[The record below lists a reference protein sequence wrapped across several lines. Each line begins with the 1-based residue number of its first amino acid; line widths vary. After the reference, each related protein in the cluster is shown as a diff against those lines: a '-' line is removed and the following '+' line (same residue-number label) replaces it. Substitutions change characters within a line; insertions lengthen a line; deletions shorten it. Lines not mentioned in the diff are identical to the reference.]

1 MKGVN
6 EKDQIF
12 DIGSKVFPLDDIISQ
27 EEYLVQI
34 VIPEIDNPNQIAAYI
49 NATIVLY
56 MSDFKYYESLRRKQE
71 KRLKKYMAAAKKASE
86 YLQYVRE
93 IYGDLTQMKP
103 ELIVDFNNEKLMQR
117 KGAKLNVNFNNTME
131 AEEPG
136 SNYLV
141 EFNNEKEIQTRGIPL
156 RVEFNNSKE
165 VLTPITETETKK
177 YEYKYNVTNN
187 VNLSK
192 INELERKIQL
202 LEKEK
207 ERINNNLANLPISPK
222 TNLEQINIKKIT
234 ETVKYVNN
242 QKDISQQDLNTNIPL
257 HNEVASPKELF
268 SNEQIIK
275 EEINTSQTVP
285 ISVPQAN
292 ANSQIIKTTTTEKK
306 TENISSPK
314 NILNNPPSDQNNQ
327 FGVNSYL
334 KQTTTQTKYQ
344 TQGENQNILSSQ
356 TDNLGS
362 GGYVHEQTTKTTET
376 TTKTPIYLQGKNI
389 NQIEGQNILHTV
401 NGNAQDFLNNFL
413 SGENTTTT
421 TTTTTTNQYGSGETD
436 GTIGYGT
443 NYNGEVNEYQAT
455 LEPIVNQVLV
465 NKSVKKAIID
475 QTTNKTLF
483 SEKTLPVS
491 YLPEKVN
498 EVIYEDKVTTL
509 PVITANVNSS
519 YNALQPIV
527 HDLKT
532 YYANETATGANGY
545 NFVDST
551 NTNVV
556 SGNYNTEYNFTSN
569 GNNNYAGGFE
579 INGTDNSNVNFGEY
593 AHTDYGNSN
602 GSNWG
607 TTQTTET
614 VTTTQYNTGYD
625 IPMQDNNYLPSQQ
638 VQYGV

>member
-1 MKGVN
+1 M
-6 EKDQIF
+6 
-12 DIGSKVFPLDDIISQ
+12 
-27 EEYLVQI
+27 
-34 VIPEIDNPNQIAAYI
+34 
-49 NATIVLY
+49 
-56 MSDFKYYESLRRKQE
+56 
-71 KRLKKYMAAAKKASE
+71 
-86 YLQYVRE
+86 
-93 IYGDLTQMKP
+93 
-103 ELIVDFNNEKLMQR
+103 
-117 KGAKLNVNFNNTME
+117 
-131 AEEPG
+131 
-136 SNYLV
+136 
-141 EFNNEKEIQTRGIPL
+141 
-156 RVEFNNSKE
+156 
-165 VLTPITETETKK
+165 
-177 YEYKYNVTNN
+177 
-187 VNLSK
+187 
-192 INELERKIQL
+192 

-292 ANSQIIKTTTTEKK
+292 ANSQIIKTTTTETK
-306 TENISSPK
+306 TENISSPQ

-344 TQGENQNILSSQ
+344 TQGENQNVLSSQ

-376 TTKTPIYLQGKNI
+376 TTKTPIYLQGQNI

-413 SGENTTTT
+413 SGENTTTKTT

-443 NYNGEVNEYQAT
+443 SYNGQVNEYQAT
-455 LEPIVNQVLV
+455 LEPIVNQILV

-475 QTTNKTLF
+475 ETTNKTIF
-483 SEKTLPVS
+483 SENTLPVS
-491 YLPEKVN
+491 YLPDKVN
-498 EVIYEDKVTTL
+498 QVIYEDKVTTL
-509 PVITANVNSS
+509 PIITTNANSS
-519 YNALQPIV
+519 YNTLQPIV

-532 YYANETATGANGY
+532 YYTNETTTDVNGY
-545 NFVDST
+545 NFVD
-551 NTNVV
+551 NTNNNVI
-556 SGNYNTEYNFTSN
+556 SNSYNYNYTSN
-569 GNNNYAGGFE
+569 ANSNLAGGYG
-579 INGTDNSNVNFGEY
+579 INGTANNNVEFGEY
-593 AHTDYGNSN
+593 THTDYGNSN
-602 GSNWG
+602 SNNWG

-614 VTTTQYNTGYD
+614 VTTTQYNTGFG
-625 IPMQDNNYLPSQQ
+625 IPNQDNNYLASQQ
-638 VQYGV
+638 VQY